1 MDIQGINIR
10 WLGHSGFNIENK
22 ILIDPF
28 KIAVPLK
35 VDIVLI
41 THPHYDHC
49 SLEDIEKIV
58 KNDTI
63 IVAPPDC
70 TSKFARSEKGTLKII
85 SPGQIIDIGD
95 IKIQATPA
103 YNIDKEFHPKENEW
117 CGYIIKIKDKTIYHA
132 GDTDIIPEMDKMN
145 VDIAL
150 LPVGGTYTMNAQE
163 AALAAQKVKA
173 TTVIPMH
180 YTKGVVG
187 SPEDAEKLKQLLPDK
202 VVIPQ

>member
-1 MDIQGINIR
+1 MDIQGINIH

-22 ILIDPF
+22 IMIDPF
-28 KIAVPLK
+28 KITVPIK

-49 SLEDIEKIV
+49 SLEDIEKVV
-58 KNDTI
+58 KEDTI

-85 SPGQIIDIGD
+85 TPGQIIDIGD

-103 YNIDKEFHPKENEW
+103 YNTNKEFHQKENEW
-117 CGYIIKIKDKTIYHA
+117 CGYLIKIKDKLIYHA
-132 GDTDIIPEMDKMN
+132 GDTDIIPEMDNIKA
-145 VDIAL
+145 DIAL

-180 YTKGVVG
+180 YTKGLVG
-187 SPEDAEKLKQLLPDK
+187 SPEDAEKLKQLLPEK
-202 VVIPQ
+202 VIIL